1 MEIEKFKSEGNG
13 KVPSFEVM
21 HRDCLEALETVA
33 SNSVDAIITD
43 PPYGSGGFH
52 EATKIRSQVMG
63 IKKHRLDE
71 IDWFPSDNMTTVG
84 MRWLMRELCLR
95 LDRVMNPDTS
105 LLMFTD
111 WRMVPNLV
119 PVIESCG
126 FMYRNLIVW
135 NKKSS
140 GQGYGFRPQ
149 HEIIMQFVKGA
160 AKFHSGS
167 VGNVITCKRTNPNTR
182 VHHTQKPVELLGE
195 LIKVVTKPGDTILD
209 PFAGSSSTGEA
220 AIKMGRNFV
229 GIEKAGTH
237 YLTSVERLQK
247 VQEKMQGSMFDVGEF
262 YPEDEDKNEEE

>member
-71 IDWFPSDNMTTVG
+71 IDWFPS
-84 MRWLMRELCLR
+84 
-95 LDRVMNPDTS
+95 DTS